1 MIVSVFQNVISAER
15 LHWIV
20 SLAGSIH
27 FDDINL
33 DKDYRREK
41 SYRQS
46 KLANVL
52 FCREL
57 AARLEGNVQSTE
69 CPISSVLLKNV

>member
-1 MIVSVFQNVISAER
+1 MLLDLKMHSLVKDYTGLF
-15 LHWIV
+15 
-20 SLAGSIH
+20 LAGHIH

-33 DKDYRREK
+33 DKNYDRIK

-57 AARLEGNVQSTE
+57 AARLQGSVQSTL
-69 CPISSVLLKNV
+69 CPINTALFINV